1 MTIII
6 GGFIYLFY
14 SRSQPRPQSV
24 LSPLKGALTWVERC
38 VGFKCNWFLSI
49 DLSTISHDYVW
60 NIFYFDCLSI
70 RVRHA
75 VIQTWLLEITSFIW
89 WYKSKEVQ
97 SRGGEILF
105 RHFSLFFFFFL
116 FFQECNPFVWKT
128 ADKYPHLPHV
138 KICQS
143 ISSPLIFFSPSCSY
157 WDGLEEILKRPFEM
171 DQSWQSGY
179 LVTPSFSSACI
190 TISLNRPFVLPLSKL
205 WSLA

>member
-97 SRGGEILF
+97 SQGGEILF
-105 RHFSLFFFFFL
+105 RHFSLFFFFFS
-116 FFQECNPFVWKT
+116 FFRNATPLCGKQQTNIHIFLMSKSVRAFRVLWYFFPPLAHIET
-128 ADKYPHLPHV
+128 A
-138 KICQS
+138 
-143 ISSPLIFFSPSCSY
+143 
-157 WDGLEEILKRPFEM
+157 
-171 DQSWQSGY
+171 
-179 LVTPSFSSACI
+179 
-190 TISLNRPFVLPLSKL
+190 
-205 WSLA
+205 